1 MSNDFDKL
9 TRYAKSFSGLT
20 PEREALLVEVGTQIK
35 PKLAGITED
44 FYQQLLSI
52 PEASAFLEGR
62 VESLKKTHTRWME
75 GLFTGPFDK
84 NYTEQMYKVGDVHVK
99 VRLPVEFMA
108 GAMTLI
114 NNRLIAL
121 IVETYGDDNRHC
133 AEILAAVS
141 AVTGMTLLVMQQSY
155 QAASLAEELEK
166 FLKISGMSRA
176 LFTNLATAYKDK

>member
-35 PKLAGITED
+35 PKLPGITHD
-44 FYQQLLSI
+44 FYQQLLAI
-52 PEASAFLEGR
+52 PEASSFLEGR
-62 VESLKKTHTRWME
+62 VESLKKTHVRWME
-75 GLFTGPFDK
+75 GLFSGPFDK
-84 NYTEQMYKVGDVHVK
+84 TYTEHMYKVGDVHVK
-99 VRLPVEFMA
+99 VNLPVEFMA

-114 NNRLIAL
+114 NNQLIGL
-121 IVETYGDDNRHC
+121 IVETYGDDKERC
-133 AEILAAVS
+133 AQILAAVN

-155 QAASLAEELEK
+155 QAASLAEELER